1 MVRGHL
7 AKIQEIDSPQK
18 FTLATSLIQTGVE
31 HDTIQIFNCG
41 GLFMR
46 ENRDILF
53 KFVTT
58 VPVHSIFWWKSNL
71 FVFPFLLCNHNPLIV
86 GLRAGGYMELLFGFW
101 HFKAISNFVNFLIFD
116 CVCGLGIWFE
126 YYENLNFVLSHFKL
140 KSFDV

>member
-1 MVRGHL
+1 MIISHNHLHRMVWNQMISETNQVHGADCIPPMQKNLQFVGKYLCEIFEYVFVSIFLHTLYRTLVRGHL
-7 AKIQEIDSPQK
+7 VKIQEIDSPQK

-58 VPVHSIFWWKSNL
+58 VPVHSIFW
-71 FVFPFLLCNHNPLIV
+71 
-86 GLRAGGYMELLFGFW
+86 
-101 HFKAISNFVNFLIFD
+101 
-116 CVCGLGIWFE
+116 
-126 YYENLNFVLSHFKL
+126 
-140 KSFDV
+140 